1 MGKNSSVLE
10 EFVEKRDNKNLK
22 IGFIKKNIE
31 NIVYITVS
39 NKTTISGIAFYKERK
54 WREKMIYLMESL
66 HY

>member
-54 WREKMIYLMESL
+54 
-66 HY
+66 